1 MNHLEQLIK
10 IYNTLTLISTRGEDT
25 IVMGQCLSA
34 MRNTLTEMQEVAVKS
49 ASDTEKPIE

>member
-34 MRNTLTEMQEVAVKS
+34 MRNTLTEMQEAAVKS
-49 ASDTEKPIE
+49 ASDAENPIE